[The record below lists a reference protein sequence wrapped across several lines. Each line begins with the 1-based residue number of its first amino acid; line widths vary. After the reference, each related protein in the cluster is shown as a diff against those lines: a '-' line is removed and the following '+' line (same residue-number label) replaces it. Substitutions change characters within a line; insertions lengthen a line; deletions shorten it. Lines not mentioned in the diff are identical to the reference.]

1 MLGEDQELRFRHA
14 EVETPLDIHL
24 ETLSGEVGIQV
35 CNSSA
40 ERPTQKV
47 GISEL
52 SAYR

>member
-1 MLGEDQELRFRHA
+1 MLGEDRELRFRNA

-24 ETLSGEVGIQV
+24 ETLSGEVGNHV

-52 SAYR
+52 LAFR